1 MTNGWRGGE
10 IPPVTRMK
18 TGVPGLDAVLGG
30 GLPAGRTCLIAGAPG
45 TGKTTLGNQLAF
57 AHAAAGGLVVFAT
70 LLAEAH
76 DVMLQNIRDFT
87 FFDRSLPGDRVRY
100 LNLLSDLE
108 EGGLDRV
115 AATIRREIRE
125 SGTNLLVVDGIGVID
140 DVAVSSLDVRHFAQ
154 QLDAL
159 AGLLGCTTVLLSDPG
174 PGEARRL
181 GAQLNGMVLLS
192 NEREGA
198 RNVRLL
204 EVAKLRGAGHVGG
217 THEFAINESGVTIY
231 PRLESL
237 TGQRRAEVMIT
248 DGLGT
253 GVATLD
259 TMLGGGLK
267 PLSSTMLLGTPG
279 AGKTLLGLTFLAEGA
294 RNGERG
300 LMASFHEPPQD
311 IVSTADRI
319 GLDLARHIDAG
330 VVRVLWNPPIELSVD
345 AWAWQLLEMATRHRP
360 QRVFIDALTDVQ
372 QFLPDSR
379 CASAFVAALTNELR
393 SLGATALL
401 SMELDAYSDD
411 NLIPPVPFVS
421 ATLDNG
427 ILLRHVE
434 LHSMMRR
441 LISVLKV
448 RQAPSDP
455 AIREFTIDEQGIE
468 IHQPFTVTTGLLT
481 GQATTAG
488 SAEPGPDR

>member
-10 IPPVTRMK
+10 ILPVTRMK

-30 GLPAGRTCLIAGAPG
+30 GLPAGRTCLIAGPPG

-125 SGTNLLVVDGIGVID
+125 SGTNLLIVDGIGVID

-181 GAQLNGMVLLS
+181 GAQLNGMVLLT

-204 EVAKLRGAGHVGG
+204 EVAKLRGAHHVGG

-237 TGQRRAEVMIT
+237 SGQRRAEVVAT

-253 GVATLD
+253 GVAALD

-267 PLSSTMLLGTPG
+267 PLSSTMVLGTPG

-300 LMASFHEPPQD
+300 LMASFHEPPQA
-311 IVSTADRI
+311 IATTADRI
-319 GLDLARHIDAG
+319 GLDLTRHIDAG
-330 VVRVLWNPPIELSVD
+330 MVRILWNPPLELSVD
-345 AWAWQLLEMATRHRP
+345 AWAWQLLEVAARDRP

-372 QFLPDSR
+372 QF
-379 CASAFVAALTNELR
+379 
-393 SLGATALL
+393 
-401 SMELDAYSDD
+401 
-411 NLIPPVPFVS
+411 
-421 ATLDNG
+421 
-427 ILLRHVE
+427 
-434 LHSMMRR
+434 
-441 LISVLKV
+441 
-448 RQAPSDP
+448 
-455 AIREFTIDEQGIE
+455 
-468 IHQPFTVTTGLLT
+468 
-481 GQATTAG
+481 
-488 SAEPGPDR
+488 